1 MDRFALMFIFSC
13 ITTVSVA
20 KTYEV
25 TVEACEVGSS
35 CSRCVERNK
44 ITFDVDASAKT
55 VVANGVT
62 VDGLAVRE
70 VMKDCSV
77 QEENNWSCRSA
88 FDTLFDVKNGVL
100 NLSSKRKE
108 RPEGQHEVCRVEG

>member
-55 VVANGVT
+55 VVANGVA

-70 VMKDCSV
+70 VMKDCNV
-77 QEENNWSCRSA
+77 EDENSWSCRSSSVHFEA
-88 FDTLFDVKNGVL
+88 KNGVIS
-100 NLSSKRKE
+100 LSNKSGETRT
-108 RPEGQHEVCRVEG
+108 GQHEVCQIRG